1 MTGLIVGEV
10 PPMEIIRFLPEVKD
24 AATPDVDFKAVTEGK
39 GKENDMYKPFA
50 KAIKDSGCC
59 PGFTIRDTSS
69 TPDVSAKLKPD
80 FGIFKSDVAA
90 SDVLYKSL
98 STMDIVIEIK
108 PESCQDAFHSLVND
122 RSAIKK
128 EYLSK
133 MTNQSIFHRG
143 QQIQY
148 VSNVMALQHR
158 SHVFSISI
166 IGHYARLIR
175 WDRAGALVSER
186 FNYHDGENSWLAEFL
201 FRYSKATPE
210 QRGFDCHVQK
220 ADKDDIALL
229 DAAVKAHIQEFK
241 YPAHLKIPLERTV
254 DASYPAYKVHVD
266 PETKDDEAPEGRDY
280 IICRPFTEISSLCGR
295 ATRGYLAWGVHEKK
309 LVFFKDT
316 WRAEGEGL
324 FSEAQIYK
332 DLHGLNLD
340 RLKSLLPTVLVSGD
354 VRLSNKKSLQRTQTQ
369 KFADPKYQWFR
380 PTAWLREHIRHRVV
394 QELAL
399 PLHMVRNSK
408 ELLQAICN
416 ALEAIMLAYHEG
428 GILHRDISAA
438 NIMLSQ
444 VFSGILNDWDHAI
457 RVDPKRT
464 RHPYRTGTWQFM
476 SIDILMDANKPH
488 SIHDDVESTFWVFY
502 YIALHF
508 FKLSPDSERPNLDLF
523 DERSQV
529 IAANGEVQHLGGQAK
544 YTAIRTETIQRIKFE
559 SEPLTKAL
567 HHFAEILA
575 DYRLFKEM
583 ASRRRSMNTSDVAYA
598 AKAIEMVDEI
608 IASLNLIL
616 NGEGWPEHDDA
627 VKDQFPK
634 QTVMDSYREVAD
646 AQERS
651 FTQALSS
658 QSTGSRPIAGS
669 GRVARSVGSSSGP
682 AGRGSSRALGE
693 PFNFQNYPRA
703 PPLSTSGSFASGTV
717 ASSRTSLKRPFDNE
731 GDGGLEEG
739 SSDGRVKRVKDSEP
753 EKDRAWIVGEFVGS
767 LARKV
772 SKVFRGKKD

>member
-1 MTGLIVGEV
+1 MSQTRPQTPNPQTPGVESNSTPNPQGSPRKLTGSDFFPFARQIADLDNRRLQACDDMTGLIVGEV
-10 PPMEIIRFLPEVKD
+10 PPMEIIKFLPEVKD
-24 AATPDVDFKAVTEGK
+24 AATPYVDFKAVTEGK
-39 GKENDMYKPFA
+39 GKENDMYKPFVRPRFLLRLFSMADRFHQA

-59 PGFTIRDTSS
+59 PGFAIRDTSS

-90 SDVLYKSL
+90 SDIRYKSL

-108 PESCQDAFHSLVND
+108 PQSCVDAFHSLVND

-220 ADKDDIALL
+220 ADKDDVSLL
-229 DAAVKAHIQEFK
+229 DVAVKAHIEQFK
-241 YPAHLKIPLERTV
+241 YPAHLKIQLERTV

-266 PETKDDEAPEGRDY
+266 PETKDDEAPKGRDY

-324 FSEAQIYK
+324 FSEAKIYE
-332 DLHGLNLD
+332 DLYGLNLD

-354 VRLSNKKSLQRTQTQ
+354 VRLSDKKSLQCTRTQE
-369 KFADPKYQWFR
+369 FADPKYQWFR

-408 ELLQAICN
+408 ELLQAIRN
-416 ALEAIMLAYHEG
+416 ALEG
-428 GILHRDISAA
+428 VS
-438 NIMLSQ
+438 S
-444 VFSGILNDWDHAI
+444 
-457 RVDPKRT
+457 
-464 RHPYRTGTWQFM
+464 
-476 SIDILMDANKPH
+476 
-488 SIHDDVESTFWVFY
+488 
-502 YIALHF
+502 YI
-508 FKLSPDSERPNLDLF
+508 
-523 DERSQV
+523 
-529 IAANGEVQHLGGQAK
+529 I
-544 YTAIRTETIQRIKFE
+544 
-559 SEPLTKAL
+559 
-567 HHFAEILA
+567 
-575 DYRLFKEM
+575 
-583 ASRRRSMNTSDVAYA
+583 
-598 AKAIEMVDEI
+598 
-608 IASLNLIL
+608 
-616 NGEGWPEHDDA
+616 
-627 VKDQFPK
+627 
-634 QTVMDSYREVAD
+634 
-646 AQERS
+646 
-651 FTQALSS
+651 
-658 QSTGSRPIAGS
+658 
-669 GRVARSVGSSSGP
+669 
-682 AGRGSSRALGE
+682 
-693 PFNFQNYPRA
+693 
-703 PPLSTSGSFASGTV
+703 
-717 ASSRTSLKRPFDNE
+717 
-731 GDGGLEEG
+731 
-739 SSDGRVKRVKDSEP
+739 
-753 EKDRAWIVGEFVGS
+753 
-767 LARKV
+767 
-772 SKVFRGKKD
+772 